1 MKKNKVAQIIISL
14 MVKLKIKNKKVK
26 YTVLAI
32 LGLAL
37 AASTQLTNLEG
48 EVGSIEPSKS
58 VVEEVI
64 EEGVSGAAEEII
76 GNILE
81 NLF

>member
-1 MKKNKVAQIIISL
+1 MKRNKIVQIILSL
-14 MVKLKIKNKKVK
+14 MVKVKIKDKRIR
-26 YTVLAI
+26 YAVLGI

-48 EVGSIEPSKS
+48 EIGSIEPSKTAIES
-58 VVEEVI
+58 VVEE
-64 EEGVSGAAEEII
+64 GVTGAAEEII